1 MLFRKKKDNFE
12 KESVQKIQRKL
23 EKLEDT
29 GSVSSFTQRLRETWR
44 KQNLYFFVSI
54 YAGNEREAR
63 VIR

>member
-44 KQNLYFFVSI
+44 KQNL
-54 YAGNEREAR
+54 G
-63 VIR
+63 

>member
-29 GSVSSFTQRLRETWR
+29 DSVSSFTQRLRETWR
-44 KQNLYFFVSI
+44 KQNL
-54 YAGNEREAR
+54 G
-63 VIR
+63 